1 MTASEQGF
9 LRLELEVLLKRLK
22 RNLDQVGAETLKT
35 TYRKGYRGL
44 LTEIQGKAET
54 YIKEVVFEGMGGYF
68 RKDEV
73 SSLFRELSDVLNE
86 ADTKHQLSLALF
98 KEPDMGKVEG
108 LAQRIRE
115 RVLQIVLGYKAHVEG
130 GRKTGSVFGIP
141 SDNLAGSAK
150 RGVSLP
156 KKGGT

>member
-1 MTASEQGF
+1 MTAGEQAF
-9 LRLELEVLLKRLK
+9 LRIELEVLLKRLK

-35 TYRKGYRGL
+35 TYRKGYRQL

-73 SSLFRELSDVLNE
+73 LSLFRELNGVVNE

-108 LAQRIRE
+108 LAQMVRE
-115 RVLQIVLGYKAHVEG
+115 RVQQVVLGYQ
-130 GRKTGSVFGIP
+130 RKNACETEFH
-141 SDNLAGSAK
+141 NWNAF
-150 RGVSLP
+150 
-156 KKGGT
+156 